1 MIDSALSRSPSLVT
15 ATPPIA
21 AVLEDTVDSQKQVD
35 ALLAEVNA
43 LSTQLRQPARS
54 ANAEDQLLAAE
65 VSVLQIVEK
74 LGPQT
79 VPRIARARLTS
90 RQNIQVLVNRLIAA
104 GCLEAN
110 RNPRHKRSVVIGLAA
125 RGKNLLATAANHHE
139 QIVREFSMRVPAKK
153 LREAVEILNQL
164 RASLTQASGRTMRPN
179 HPRTRSTESDSEKA
193 PSASNGVQPEEDQ
206 LPVSLL

>member
-1 MIDSALSRSPSLVT
+1 MIDPVLSRSPSLTT
-15 ATPPIA
+15 AAPPIA
-21 AVLEDTVDSQKQVD
+21 AGLEDTVDSQKQVD

-54 ANAEDQLLAAE
+54 ANTEDQLLAAE
-65 VSVLQIVEK
+65 ASVLQVIEK

-79 VPRIARARLTS
+79 VPQIAGARLTS

-110 RNPRHKRSVVIGLAA
+110 RNPRHKRSVVIGLTA

-139 QIVREFSMRVPAKK
+139 QIVRDFSVRVPAKK
-153 LREAVEILNQL
+153 LREAVEILNLL
-164 RASLTQASGRTMRPN
+164 RSSLTQASGRTRRPN
-179 HPRTRSTESDSEKA
+179 PPRTRSTESDSGKA
-193 PSASNGVQPEEDQ
+193 PSALDGVQPEENQ
-206 LPVSLL
+206 LPVNLL